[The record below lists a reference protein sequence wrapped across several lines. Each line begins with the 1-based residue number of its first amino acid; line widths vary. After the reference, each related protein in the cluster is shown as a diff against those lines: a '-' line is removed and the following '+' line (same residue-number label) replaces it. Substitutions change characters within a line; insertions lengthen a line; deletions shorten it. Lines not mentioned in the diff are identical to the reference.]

1 MIYKGN
7 DIMSIKEE
15 LKKYYTA
22 LHDKII
28 KYSIYLTNQQI
39 NMLLTLHRNFLLLD
53 VDEEIVQGR
62 EAIVAYNLERQMV
75 LLKEKN
81 MQNKGAKKN
90 GK

>member
-1 MIYKGN
+1 
-7 DIMSIKEE
+7 MSIKEE

-28 KYSIYLTNQQI
+28 KYSIYLTNSQI

-53 VDEEIVQGR
+53 VDVEIVQGR

-81 MQNKGAKKN
+81 MQNKKIKN
-90 GK
+90 N

>member
-1 MIYKGN
+1 
-7 DIMSIKEE
+7 MSIKEE
-15 LKKYYTA
+15 LKKYYTT

-28 KYSIYLTNQQI
+28 KYSIYLTNSQI

-53 VDEEIVQGR
+53 VDVEVVQGR

-81 MQNKGAKKN
+81 MQSKGVKN
-90 GK
+90 EHRARNFKRI